1 MVIISHKHKFIYI
14 KTRKTA
20 SSSIQVLLETLCGKD
35 DVLTP
40 LNKPTTEKGLLYNKK
55 ARNYKGIRSIIK
67 IFKYQIIWLLRFKQ
81 SIRHIKTS
89 LESYLK
95 LLQKSKTRLFFSRF
109 TSHMSVE
116 KLKIKVGEVIWKS
129 YFKFSFERNPWDKVV
144 SSYYHRQPDIPFNE
158 WIKTFSLNLRSQPLN
173 FPLYSINGK
182 VELDFIGKFENLYE
196 DLTYIFNKLNIP
208 LVDLPHEKVKF
219 RTNRE
224 DYRTYYDDNS
234 KKIINKFYKKEIELM
249 GYSF

>member
-1 MVIISHKHKFIYI
+1 MVVISHKHKFIYI

-35 DVLTP
+35 DVITP

-67 IFKYQIIWLLRFKQ
+67 IIKYQIIGLLG
-81 SIRHIKTS
+81 IKS
-89 LESYLK
+89 VRNIKYFLKSYLI
-95 LLQKSKTRLFFSRF
+95 LFQKSKARLFFSRY

-116 KLKIKVGEVIWKS
+116 KLKIKVGEVIWNN
-129 YFKFSFERNPWDKVV
+129 YYKFSFERNPWDKVL
-144 SSYYHRQPDIPFNE
+144 SSYYHRQPEIPFNE

-173 FPLYSINGK
+173 YPLYSIKGK

-196 DLTYIFNKLNIP
+196 DLTYILKKLNIP
-208 LVDLPHEKVKF
+208 LIDLPREKVNF
-219 RTNRE
+219 RSNRE
-224 DYRTYYDDNS
+224 DYRTFYNDNS